1 MHLHPD
7 LDENGNDPCI
17 LTNGAMA
24 HSTHSGIDENLRH
37 CIFRG
42 RVLLHLPGAM
52 DSLNKIKR
60 VVIRNKLQ
68 GVGDTINQILLFDHC
83 LLAH

>member
-1 MHLHPD
+1 MHFHPD
-7 LDENGNDPCI
+7 LDENGNDPRI

-24 HSTHSGIDENLRH
+24 HGTHSRIDENLRH

-42 RVLLHLPGAM
+42 RVLLNLPGAM

-60 VVIRNKLQ
+60 VVVGNELQ
-68 GVGDTINQILLFDHC
+68 GIGDAINQILLFDHRH
-83 LLAH
+83 LAH